1 MKVSVLFSGGK
12 DSSLSALLLE
22 PFFEVE
28 LVTCNFGLLPTGE
41 IAAKTAEKLHF
52 PHRTLSLEK
61 EILEKAY
68 ELLQRDGFPKSAI
81 NYIHE
86 RAVETLALDPAVK
99 LIADGTRRDDRVPVL
114 SISQIRSLE
123 DRLGVQYFCPLK
135 GYGKKVVDSLVG
147 AYLNIEQGPSESTQK
162 ADYETELRELIRQ
175 REGEER
181 IRELFPVHFQ
191 SHVLSRKN
199 FPENA
204 DVFKNRQPP

>member
-41 IAAKTAEKLHF
+41 IAAKTAEELHF
-52 PHRTLSLEK
+52 PHRVLSLDR

-68 ELLQRDGFPKSAI
+68 ELVLNEGFPRGAI

-86 RAVETLALDPAVK
+86 KAVETLALDPAVK

-114 SISQIRSLE
+114 SVSQVRSIE

-147 AYLNIEQGPSESTQK
+147 SRLNIEQGPSESTQK

-175 REGEER
+175 RRGEDA
-181 IRELFPVHFQ
+181 IKKLFPVHFQ
-191 SHVLSRKN
+191 SRVLSRKK
-199 FPENA
+199 FP
-204 DVFKNRQPP
+204 

>member
-12 DSSLSALLLE
+12 DSSLSALLME

-41 IAAKTAEKLHF
+41 IAAKTAEELHF
-52 PHRTLSLEK
+52 PHRVLSLER

-68 ELLQRDGFPKSAI
+68 EMVLKEGFPKSAI

-114 SISQIRSLE
+114 SISQVRSIE
-123 DRLGVQYFCPLK
+123 DRLGVQYSCPLK

-147 AYLNIEQGPSESTQK
+147 SYLNVEQGLSESTQK

-175 REGEER
+175 RQGEER
-181 IRELFPVHFQ
+181 IKELFPVHFQ
-191 SHVLSRKN
+191 SHVLSRKKR
-199 FPENA
+199 P
-204 DVFKNRQPP
+204 

>member
-41 IAAKTAEKLHF
+41 IAAKTAEELHF
-52 PHRTLSLEK
+52 PHRVLSLDR

-68 ELLQRDGFPKSAI
+68 ELVLNEGFPRGAI
-81 NYIHE
+81 NYIHG

-99 LIADGTRRDDRVPVL
+99 LIADGTRRDDRVPML
-114 SISQIRSLE
+114 SISQVRSIE

-135 GYGKKVVDSLVG
+135 GCGKKIVDSLVG

-175 REGEER
+175 RQGEAA
-181 IRELFPVHFQ
+181 IKELFPVHFQ
-191 SHVLSRKN
+191 SHVFSRKK
-199 FPENA
+199 FP
-204 DVFKNRQPP
+204 

>member
-41 IAAKTAEKLHF
+41 IAAKTAGELHF
-52 PHRTLSLEK
+52 PHRVLPLER

-68 ELLQRDGFPKSAI
+68 EMLLKDGFPKSAI

-86 RAVETLALDPAVK
+86 SAVETLALDPAVK
-99 LIADGTRRDDRVPVL
+99 FIADGTRRDDRVPML
-114 SISQIRSLE
+114 SISQIRSIE
-123 DRLGVQYFCPLK
+123 DRLGVQYLCPLK
-135 GYGKKVVDSLVG
+135 GYGKKVVDFL
-147 AYLNIEQGPSESTQK
+147 AENYLNIEQGPSESTQK
-162 ADYETELRELIRQ
+162 ADYEAELRELVCQRQ
-175 REGEER
+175 GEEK

-191 SHVLSRKN
+191 SHVLSRKKL
-199 FPENA
+199 P
-204 DVFKNRQPP
+204 

>member
-41 IAAKTAEKLHF
+41 IAAKTAEELHF
-52 PHRTLSLEK
+52 PHRVLSLER

-68 ELLQRDGFPKSAI
+68 ELLQKDGFPKSAI
-81 NYIHE
+81 NYIHW
-86 RAVETLALDPAVK
+86 RTVETLAMDPAVK
-99 LIADGTRRDDRVPVL
+99 MIADGTRRDDRVPVL
-114 SISQIRSLE
+114 SISQVRSIE

-135 GYGKKVVDSLVG
+135 GYGKKVVESLVG
-147 AYLNIEQGPSESTQK
+147 RYLNIEQGPSESTQK

-175 REGEER
+175 RHGDER

-191 SHVLSRKN
+191 SHVLSRKK
-199 FPENA
+199 FT
-204 DVFKNRQPP
+204 

>member
-41 IAAKTAEKLHF
+41 LAAKIAKELHF
-52 PHRTLSLEK
+52 PHRILFLER

-68 ELLQRDGFPKSAI
+68 EILQKDGFPKSAI

-86 RAVETLALDPAVK
+86 KAIETLALDPTVK
-99 LIADGTRRDDRVPVL
+99 LIADGIRRDDRVPVL
-114 SISQIRSLE
+114 SISQIRSIE

-147 AYLNIEQGPSESTQK
+147 YYFNIEQGPSESTQK

-175 REGEER
+175 RQGEEK
-181 IRELFPVHFQ
+181 IKELFPIHFQ
-191 SHVLSRKN
+191 SHVLSRKK
-199 FPENA
+199 FP
-204 DVFKNRQPP
+204 